1 MTVEFICVGT
11 ELLLGNIVNTNAAFL
26 AEKCAEL
33 GLSCYYQTVVG
44 DNRDRL
50 LATLRTAME
59 RSDIVLLSGGLGPTK
74 DDLTKETVAEVLGVP
89 LVEDAASRQL
99 IADYFAERGMTPTE
113 NNWKQALIPQGAK
126 AIQNNNGT
134 APGIAAH
141 NNGRYV
147 FLMPGPPN
155 ELKPMFVDSIMPFLR
170 TLEKDVISSVTVK
183 VVGIGESQAETMV
196 SDLMEAQS
204 NPTLAPYAKTGE
216 VHFRI
221 TAKAKSKEEAA
232 ALIAPLEAELKKRF
246 GEHVYTTEAEVTL
259 EQALTELL
267 LQNNFT
273 MTAAESCTGGMI
285 AARMVNV
292 PGVSE
297 VFKAGFVTYA
307 NEAKTKFVGVSDETL
322 RTYGAVSRQTAEE
335 MVRGAAKAAE
345 ADVALAVTGIAGPD
359 GGTADKPVG
368 LVYIGCYILG
378 RVWVKEY
385 HFSGNRM
392 KIRESVTAAAL
403 VQLRKRILEYQA
415 KEGERTDGREQ

>member
-44 DNRDRL
+44 DNRERL
-50 LATLRTAME
+50 LATLQTALT

-74 DDLTKETVAEVLGVP
+74 DDLTKETVAEALGVP

-99 IADYFAERGMTPTE
+99 IADFFAERGMTPTE
-113 NNWKQALIPQGAK
+113 NNWKQALIPQGAR
-126 AIQNNNGT
+126 AIENKNGT
-134 APGIAAH
+134 APGIAIS
-141 NNGRYV
+141 NNGRYI

-155 ELKPMFVDSIMPFLR
+155 ELKPMFTESIMPFLR
-170 TLEKDVISSVTVK
+170 TLEEDVISSVTVK

-196 SDLMEAQS
+196 ADLMESQS

-221 TAKAKSKEEAA
+221 TAKAENEEAAA
-232 ALIAPLEAELKKRF
+232 ALIAPVAAELKARF
-246 GEHVYTTEAEVTL
+246 KEHVYTTEAEVTL
-259 EQALTELL
+259 EQALAELL
-267 LQNNFT
+267 IQNKFT

-307 NEAKTKFVGVSDETL
+307 NEAKAQFVGVKEETL
-322 RTYGAVSRQTAEE
+322 QTYGAVSSQTAEE
-335 MVRGAAKAAE
+335 MARGAAKAVS
-345 ADVALAVTGIAGPD
+345 ADVSVAVTGIAGPD
-359 GGTADKPVG
+359 GGTEEKPVG
-368 LVYIGCYILG
+368 LVYIGCYVCG
-378 RVWVKEY
+378 RVWVREY

-403 VQLRKRILEYQA
+403 VQLRKRILEFQA
-415 KEGERTDGREQ
+415 KERELTDGREQ

>member
-322 RTYGAVSRQTAEE
+322 RTYGAVSSQTAEE